1 MRYMS
6 IGPLGLLG
14 LAGLLLA
21 GCGSKPGPAK
31 EIASQRSNDVSVSLV
46 NETGDL
52 TQGQNRFVI
61 AFRSVTSGQPVDV
74 GKVTVSST
82 MPMPGMPMS
91 AGLELSPA
99 GETGKYQAKG
109 DFAMS
114 GGWNFDIR
122 WDGPAGQGAA
132 LLSANVH

>member
-1 MRYMS
+1 MRYIS
-6 IGPLGLLG
+6 IGLLG

-21 GCGSKPGPAK
+21 GCGSKSAPAN
-31 EIASQRSNDVSVSLV
+31 EIASQRSNDVIVSLL
-46 NETGDL
+46 NETGEL
-52 TQGQNRFVI
+52 TQGKNGFVV
-61 AFRSVTSGQPVDV
+61 AFRSATSAQPVDV

-99 GETGKYQAKG
+99 GETGRYQAKG